1 LKEPTTPLLVHNSSA
16 AFDWVTAFTDDDMA
30 VTSPICFSYLLF
42 LFSFCSERKMVQNF
56 CSMAKHHSHNPYRY
70 DFCGLKSKRSGRI
83 ESLPNKNK
91 LGGEEYQA
99 N

>member
-1 LKEPTTPLLVHNSSA
+1 
-16 AFDWVTAFTDDDMA
+16 
-30 VTSPICFSYLLF
+30 
-42 LFSFCSERKMVQNF
+42 
-56 CSMAKHHSHNPYRY
+56 MAKHHSHNPYRY